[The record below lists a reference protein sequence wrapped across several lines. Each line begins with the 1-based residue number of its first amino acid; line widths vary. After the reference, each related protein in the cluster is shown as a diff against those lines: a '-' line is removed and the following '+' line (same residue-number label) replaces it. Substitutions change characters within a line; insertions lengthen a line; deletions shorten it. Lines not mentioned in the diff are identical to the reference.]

1 MDLNPER
8 LARAMNKQGE
18 FTSGPQGTD
27 FLSTREA
34 PRRAMEVGIWGGVI
48 TEDLIKSLA
57 NKGFK
62 IDSNG
67 VITAISATGA
77 GLLGMNNIQSE
88 DSPAG
93 LL

>member
-34 PRRAMEVGIWGGVI
+34 PRRAMEVGTWGGVI

-57 NKGFK
+57 DKGFK

-77 GLLGMNNIQSE
+77 GILGLNSVQPEENT
-88 DSPAG
+88 AG